1 MSLNLLLTE
10 ELKQEATATRKLLER
25 VPTDRNDWTPHAK
38 SMPLGKLAMHVAE
51 ITSWVTMIVLTDE
64 LDFAK
69 FDYKLKAPASIEDL
83 LNNHDEQTSQ
93 AIEVLENCKEKDL
106 KKEWILRTGENIHFT
121 MTKHNALRK
130 YAYNHL
136 YHHRAQ
142 LGVYLRLLDVPLPG
156 MYGPTADEL
165 AAMTNK

>member
-69 FDYKLKAPASIEDL
+69 FDYKLNAPASIEDL